1 MIVKGASLAE
11 QQSMEQWAH
20 HIDADYARDSW
31 QPGMLDPRDIVL
43 RQSSGWGMTLT
54 LRDVRTWLGVR
65 IVRAFPLSQG
75 WKYMTFL
82 NRKNDE
88 IGTIRSLKDL
98 EPVTRQLAETEIRH
112 RYLVNVIQS
121 IHSLRCEGDTLYLGV
136 SCQRGQRECVVKAT
150 RETVVRLDDARLI
163 IVDVDGNRFEIDDI
177 QRFGR
182 RVQDT
187 FNQVL

>member
-1 MIVKGASLAE
+1 MKSASLVE
-11 QQSMEQWAH
+11 PHLEGQWAH

-31 QPGMLDPRDIVL
+31 QPGMLDPKDIVL
-43 RQSSGWGMTLT
+43 RQSSAWGMTLT
-54 LRDVRTWLGVR
+54 LGDVRAWLGVR
-65 IVRAFPLSQG
+65 IVRAFPLSESSE
-75 WKYMTFL
+75 YLTFL

-88 IGTIRSLKDL
+88 IGTILNLEGL
-98 EPVTRQLAETEIRH
+98 EPATRQLAEAEIRH
-112 RYLVNVIQS
+112 RYLVNEIEG

-136 SCQRGQRECVVKAT
+136 SCQRGQRECVVKAS
-150 RETVVRLDDARLI
+150 RETIVRLDDARLM
-163 IVDVDGNRFEIDDI
+163 IVDVDGNRFEIGDM